1 MSCCSGV
8 SFFRNKNN
16 KSILQFYRKGP
27 WLKCRTYKIENCVTY
42 NIPIFLEKD
51 GLEPIRFRGFIRF
64 HCLNSSI
71 NFLLWDRSN
80 KQISLSTRNTRM
92 VIKRRVMSRN
102 RLHWTEKRLKMPE
115 NLSFNNIIIR
125 TPFPI
130 LKSQSLNSVSLP
142 SAHRSRMKKSSS
154 FVSKKGTVWSRSKNI
169 RRVDKKKKKKKP
181 G

>member
-16 KSILQFYRKGP
+16 KSILQFYRKGT

-115 NLSFNNIIIR
+115 NWSFNNIIIR
-125 TPFPI
+125 TPF
-130 LKSQSLNSVSLP
+130 SSLNLWILFLCLL
-142 SAHRSRMKKSSS
+142 H
-154 FVSKKGTVWSRSKNI
+154 TVVAWKNRVPLSP
-169 RRVDKKKKKKKP
+169 RRAPFGLEAKT
-181 G
+181 